1 MAALL
6 LRYAGRQGLRS
17 QFSPVFSLRNAV
29 PMATTTCQRLE
40 QFEEKNTR
48 LNRPLSPH
56 IKIYRWS
63 LPMAMSISHR
73 GTGVAMTAGVSLFG
87 VAALLLP
94 GDFASYLDLVKSL
107 SLGPA
112 LIYSAKFALAF
123 PLMYHTWNGIRHL
136 AWDLGKGL
144 KIPQVY
150 QSAYIV
156 LTLTLLSTAG
166 LASL

>member
-6 LRYAGRQGLRS
+6 LRHAGRQCLRT
-17 QFSPVFSLRNAV
+17 QLTPLLCTRHVV
-29 PMATTTCQRLE
+29 PMGTTAQQEMDR
-40 QFEEKNTR
+40 FWNKNTR

-56 IKIYRWS
+56 ITIYKWS

-73 GTGVAMTAGVSLFG
+73 GTGIAMTAGVSLFG
-87 VAALLLP
+87 LAALVLP
-94 GDFASYLDLVKSL
+94 GDFASYLELVKSL

-123 PLMYHTWNGIRHL
+123 PLTYHVWNGIRHL
-136 AWDLGKGL
+136 TWDLGKGL

-150 QSAYIV
+150 RSGVTVLA
-156 LTLTLLSTAG
+156 LTLITTATLA
-166 LASL
+166 AM

>member
-1 MAALL
+1 MACLL
-6 LRYAGRQGLRS
+6 LRHARQHCLRS
-17 QFSPVFSLRNAV
+17 QFYPMFSVRNTV
-29 PMATTTCQRLE
+29 PMTTSTSKRLE
-40 QFEEKNTR
+40 QYEEKNAR

-56 IKIYRWS
+56 ITIYKWS
-63 LPMAMSISHR
+63 LPMMMSITHR
-73 GTGVAMTAGVSLFG
+73 GTGIALSGGVSLFG

-112 LIYSAKFALAF
+112 LLYSAKFALAF
-123 PLMYHTWNGIRHL
+123 PLMYHTWNGVRHL
-136 AWDLGKGL
+136 AWDLGKGF

-150 QSAYIV
+150 QSGYIV
-156 LTLTLLSTAG
+156 LALTLLSTAA